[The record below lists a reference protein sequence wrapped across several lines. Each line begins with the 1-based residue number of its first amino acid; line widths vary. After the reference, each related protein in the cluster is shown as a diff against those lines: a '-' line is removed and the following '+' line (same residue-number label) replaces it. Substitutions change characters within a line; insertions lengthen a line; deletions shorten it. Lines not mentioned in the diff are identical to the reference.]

1 MAFLKEKIR
10 ILCENLS
17 EQMKQ
22 PCGELGPL
30 EYVRSGYKHGNTP
43 PENGWCVMDEKTE
56 LEGVDAHY
64 WVRAS
69 FHTPSVKENEYLI
82 LEALTGKEGQWDATN
97 PQGLLYLNGEMVQGY
112 DTNHTEAYLEP
123 DTKYQMHNYMY
134 LGMQADP
141 IRLRMRIC
149 RIDRRIEQLYYDIL
163 VPYEACQLM
172 SENSDEYI
180 AMMGVLEQAANQI
193 DMREIFSDAY
203 YRSIEAAERL
213 IQTELY
219 EKLCSKQG
227 KPVVNFIGHTH
238 IDMEWLWTRAQTREK
253 IQRSFS
259 TAASL
264 MKRYPEFKFMLSQ
277 PELYQYLKEEAPE
290 KYAELKKLVA
300 DGRWEPEGAM
310 WLEPDCNL
318 SSGESFVRQLI
329 HGMRFFKE
337 EFGTTCKV
345 LFLPDVFGYSA
356 ALPQI
361 LKKAGIDYF
370 VTSKISWNETNKL
383 PVDEFL
389 WQGID
394 GTEIFTTFLTAQDY
408 EGPEAAN
415 YTLYVGNINSSML
428 KGAWNRFQQK
438 EYSDRVMVTFGYG
451 DGGGGPTKQM
461 LEQFRRLEKGLPGL
475 PVAEMGFM
483 TPHLEQRKQLFDAG
497 CKRTQRTPKWVGEL
511 YLEFHRG
518 TYTSIAKNKRNNR
531 KSELMLQ
538 KAEALSYT
546 DFLHSGSYDADG
558 IYGTWK
564 KVLHNQFH
572 DILPGS
578 SIFEVYEGTDRD
590 YAEVQT
596 FCENTIQDK
605 LHMLASKVTAD
616 SGVLVYNSLGFARK
630 AMVRLDGKT
639 VELPDEIPAFG
650 WKVISDVRPY
660 SGNGVEVCGNTLK
673 NRYYEMRLGSSGRIE
688 SLFDRR
694 AEREVFRDGAFGN
707 ELQVFEDYPRQ
718 YDAWEMTDYYKQK
731 MWILDTPAEI
741 TPVFDGARA
750 GVQVVKRYMHST
762 ITQKIWLYSGS
773 PRIDFETEIDWHE
786 KHQILKAAFPLAI
799 HANNATF
806 DIQFGHVVRPTHEN
820 TSWDK
825 ARFESYGH
833 KWVDVSE
840 NGYGVS
846 LLNDCKY
853 GYNTEGSTLKLTML
867 KCATYPNPHA
877 DEGKHIFTYSLLP
890 HIGDFREAGV
900 IQEAYSLNQP
910 LEAVHVN
917 SGDGTL
923 PGTYSLVSSD
933 SPNVMIETVKKA
945 EVDGSM
951 IVRLY
956 EAFDRRSKA
965 VISVAEGFKKAYLCN
980 LLEDELEKLPFDGTK
995 LPLPVR
1001 NFEIITL
1008 KFTRE

>member
-1 MAFLKEKIR
+1 
-10 ILCENLS
+10 
-17 EQMKQ
+17 
-22 PCGELGPL
+22 
-30 EYVRSGYKHGNTP
+30 
-43 PENGWCVMDEKTE
+43 
-56 LEGVDAHY
+56 
-64 WVRAS
+64 
-69 FHTPSVKENEYLI
+69 
-82 LEALTGKEGQWDATN
+82 
-97 PQGLLYLNGEMVQGY
+97 
-112 DTNHTEAYLEP
+112 
-123 DTKYQMHNYMY
+123 
-134 LGMQADP
+134 
-141 IRLRMRIC
+141 
-149 RIDRRIEQLYYDIL
+149 
-163 VPYEACQLM
+163 
-172 SENSDEYI
+172 
-180 AMMGVLEQAANQI
+180 
-193 DMREIFSDAY
+193 
-203 YRSIEAAERL
+203 
-213 IQTELY
+213 
-219 EKLCSKQG
+219 
-227 KPVVNFIGHTH
+227 
-238 IDMEWLWTRAQTREK
+238 
-253 IQRSFS
+253 
-259 TAASL
+259 
-264 MKRYPEFKFMLSQ
+264 
-277 PELYQYLKEEAPE
+277 
-290 KYAELKKLVA
+290 
-300 DGRWEPEGAM
+300 
-310 WLEPDCNL
+310 
-318 SSGESFVRQLI
+318 
-329 HGMRFFKE
+329 
-337 EFGTTCKV
+337 
-345 LFLPDVFGYSA
+345 
-356 ALPQI
+356 
-361 LKKAGIDYF
+361 
-370 VTSKISWNETNKL
+370 
-383 PVDEFL
+383 
-389 WQGID
+389 
-394 GTEIFTTFLTAQDY
+394 
-408 EGPEAAN
+408 
-415 YTLYVGNINSSML
+415 
-428 KGAWNRFQQK
+428 
-438 EYSDRVMVTFGYG
+438 MVTFGYG

-590 YAEVQT
+590 YAEVRT

-605 LHMLASKVTAD
+605 LHMLASKVAAD

-673 NRYYEMRLGSSGRIE
+673 NRYYEMRLDSSGRIE

-750 GVQVVKRYMHST
+750 GVQVVKRYTHST

-945 EVDGSM
+945 EADGSM

-965 VISVAEGFKKAYLCN
+965 VISVAEGFKRAYLCN
-980 LLEDELEKLPFDGTK
+980 LLEDELEELPFDGTK

>member
-1 MAFLKEKIR
+1 
-10 ILCENLS
+10 
-17 EQMKQ
+17 
-22 PCGELGPL
+22 
-30 EYVRSGYKHGNTP
+30 
-43 PENGWCVMDEKTE
+43 
-56 LEGVDAHY
+56 
-64 WVRAS
+64 
-69 FHTPSVKENEYLI
+69 
-82 LEALTGKEGQWDATN
+82 
-97 PQGLLYLNGEMVQGY
+97 
-112 DTNHTEAYLEP
+112 
-123 DTKYQMHNYMY
+123 
-134 LGMQADP
+134 
-141 IRLRMRIC
+141 
-149 RIDRRIEQLYYDIL
+149 
-163 VPYEACQLM
+163 
-172 SENSDEYI
+172 
-180 AMMGVLEQAANQI
+180 
-193 DMREIFSDAY
+193 
-203 YRSIEAAERL
+203 
-213 IQTELY
+213 
-219 EKLCSKQG
+219 
-227 KPVVNFIGHTH
+227 
-238 IDMEWLWTRAQTREK
+238 
-253 IQRSFS
+253 
-259 TAASL
+259 
-264 MKRYPEFKFMLSQ
+264 
-277 PELYQYLKEEAPE
+277 
-290 KYAELKKLVA
+290 
-300 DGRWEPEGAM
+300 
-310 WLEPDCNL
+310 
-318 SSGESFVRQLI
+318 
-329 HGMRFFKE
+329 
-337 EFGTTCKV
+337 
-345 LFLPDVFGYSA
+345 
-356 ALPQI
+356 
-361 LKKAGIDYF
+361 
-370 VTSKISWNETNKL
+370 
-383 PVDEFL
+383 
-389 WQGID
+389 
-394 GTEIFTTFLTAQDY
+394 
-408 EGPEAAN
+408 
-415 YTLYVGNINSSML
+415 
-428 KGAWNRFQQK
+428 
-438 EYSDRVMVTFGYG
+438 MVTFGYG

-590 YAEVQT
+590 YAEVWT

-605 LHMLASKVTAD
+605 LHMLASKVAAD

-945 EVDGSM
+945 EADGSM

-965 VISVAEGFKKAYLCN
+965 VISVAEGFKKAYLCS
-980 LLEDELEKLPFDGTK
+980 LLEDELEELPFDGTK

>member
-10 ILCENLS
+10 ILCENLCS
-17 EQMKQ
+17 QMKR
-22 PCGELGPL
+22 PCADPGTL
-30 EYVRSGYKHGNTP
+30 EYVKSGYKKGNVP
-43 PENGWCVMDEKTE
+43 PEDGWCGMDEKTE
-56 LEGVDAHY
+56 LEGTDAHF
-64 WVRAS
+64 WIRAS
-69 FHTPSVKENEYLI
+69 FHTPSTEENEYLV

-97 PQGLLYLNGEMVQGY
+97 PQGLLYLNGGMVQGY

-123 DTKYQMHNYMY
+123 NTQYQMYNYMY

-149 RIDRRIEQLYYDIL
+149 RINRKIEQLYYDVL
-163 VPYEACQLM
+163 VPYEACLLM

-180 AMMGVLEQAANQI
+180 AMMGVLEQTANLV
-193 DMREIFSDAY
+193 DMREIFSKAY
-203 YRSIEAAERL
+203 YQSIGKAECF

-219 EKLCSKQG
+219 EKLCTTHG

-253 IQRSFS
+253 IQRSVA

-264 MKRYPEFKFMLSQ
+264 MKQYPEFKFMLSQ

-290 KYAELKKLVA
+290 MYAVLKTLVA
-300 DGRWEPEGAM
+300 EGRWEPEGAM

-318 SSGESFVRQLI
+318 ISGESFVRQLM
-329 HGMRFFKE
+329 HGIGFFKK
-337 EFGTTCKV
+337 EFGKTCKV

-383 PVDEFL
+383 PMDEFL

-408 EGPEAAN
+408 EGSEAAN
-415 YTLYVGNINSSML
+415 YTLYVGNINSSMM

-475 PVAEMGFM
+475 PAAKMGFM
-483 TPHLEQRKQLFDAG
+483 APHLEQRKQLFEEG
-497 CKRTQRTPKWVGEL
+497 CHKTQRVPKWVGEL

-518 TYTSIAKNKRNNR
+518 TYTSIARNKRNNR

-538 KAEALSYT
+538 KAEALSYI
-546 DFLHSGSYDADG
+546 DFLHAGSYGADE
-558 IYGTWK
+558 IYDTWQ

-590 YAEVQT
+590 YAEISA
-596 FCENTIQDK
+596 FCEHVIQEK
-605 LHMLASKVTAD
+605 LEAIATKVRAG
-616 SGVLVYNSLGFARK
+616 SGLLVYNSLGFARGGT
-630 AMVRLDGKT
+630 LHLNGET
-639 VELPDEIPAFG
+639 VELTDEIPAFG
-650 WKVISDVRPY
+650 WKVIPGAHACPLS
-660 SGNGVEVCGNTLK
+660 SVEVYGNTLK
-673 NRYYEMRLGSSGRIE
+673 NRYYHMRLDLSGRIV
-688 SLFDRR
+688 SLFDLH
-694 AEREVFRDGAFGN
+694 AEREVFCSNAFGN
-707 ELQVFEDYPRQ
+707 EFQAFEDYPRQ

-731 MWILDTPAEI
+731 MWVLDGPAKI
-741 TPVFDGARA
+741 SPIFDGDRA
-750 GVQVVKRYMHST
+750 GVQVIKKYVHST
-762 ITQKIWLYSGS
+762 ISQKIWLYSNS
-773 PRIDFETEIDWHE
+773 PRIDFETEIGWHE
-786 KHQILKAAFPLAI
+786 KHQILKVAFPFAI
-799 HANNATF
+799 HANSATF

-853 GYNTEGSTLKLTML
+853 GYNTEGSTLKLTVL
-867 KCATYPNPHA
+867 KCSTYPNPHA
-877 DEGKHIFTYSLLP
+877 DEGRHIFTYSLLP
-890 HIGDFREAGV
+890 HVGDFREAGI

-910 LEAVHVN
+910 LETVPVRG
-917 SGDGTL
+917 SGGTL
-923 PGTYSLVSSD
+923 PDVYSLISCD
-933 SPNVMIETVKKA
+933 CPNVMIETVKKA
-945 EVDGSM
+945 EADNGM
-951 IVRLY
+951 IVRMY
-956 EAFDRRSKA
+956 ESFGRRSKVVLTA
-965 VISVAEGFKKAYLCN
+965 ANGFKKAYLCD
-980 LLEDELEKLPFDGTK
+980 LLENELEELPIDGNKLI
-995 LPLPVR
+995 LPVK

-1008 KFTRE
+1008 KFAK